1 MMLVFEL
8 LSALLSTLEHWVW
21 AMSRIVKTGVDINL
35 SEEQKDMGKETMK
48 LKVGETTAST
58 MDSGEHEA
66 KKSK

>member
-1 MMLVFEL
+1 
-8 LSALLSTLEHWVW
+8 
-21 AMSRIVKTGVDINL
+21 MSRIVKIGVDINL

-58 MDSGEHEA
+58 MDSEGHEA